1 MGGFNMTKKLI
12 CALALSA
19 SLIAVGSALAQQPA
33 STPAPAPAAA
43 PAGPPP
49 GPTAPA
55 YGTPITIEQAK
66 KAAAAAIEE
75 AKKNNWRMA
84 VAIVEPSGALVYFEK
99 MDDTQY
105 GSEVVALGKAT
116 SSAKFRRPTQ
126 AFHDG
131 IKAGNAY
138 LLRLE
143 GANPVPGG
151 FPIVVGG
158 KIIGGMGASGGT
170 GDQDAWIVQAGM
182 GALK

>member
-1 MGGFNMTKKLI
+1 MSKTLI
-12 CALALSA
+12 SALALTA
-19 SLIAVGSALAQQPA
+19 SLLIGGTAFAQQPA
-33 STPAPAPAAA
+33 AAPAATPGAA

-49 GPTAPA
+49 APA
-55 YGTPITIEQAK
+55 YGAPITIEQAK
-66 KAAAAAIEE
+66 KAAAAAIAE

-99 MDDTQY
+99 IDDTQY
-105 GSEVVALGKAT
+105 GSELVALGKAT

-138 LLRLE
+138 LLKLE

-158 KIIGGMGASGGT
+158 KIVGGMGASGGT
-170 GDQDAWIVQAGM
+170 GEQDAYIVQAGLN
-182 GALK
+182 ALK